1 MAVTEILADYG
12 WTGLLSKQDNTYRHD
27 VDAWFAPFQQHVAVK
42 RFAELARAGYTFDGP
57 ATTMVCL
64 SAPPELKLEG
74 RAEVLKSGDYRARTG
89 VGCRSEARPGIS
101 RVQRTRTP
109 PLREQLLQIVSQ
121 NQAGVRTADPH
132 VQQRARLRLEHLI
145 VPPARKE

>member
-101 RVQRTRTP
+101 RVH
-109 PLREQLLQIVSQ
+109 
-121 NQAGVRTADPH
+121 A
-132 VQQRARLRLEHLI
+132 RARRRYANNCCRLSPRIRRASAPLI
-145 VPPARKE
+145 PMSSSERVCDSNTS